1 MLSLMYKPLFSKEE
15 GWPSCID
22 RLQRLDLLQNGNQA
36 KE

>member
-1 MLSLMYKPLFSKEE
+1 MLSLTHKPLFSKEE
-15 GWPSCID
+15 GWPSCMD